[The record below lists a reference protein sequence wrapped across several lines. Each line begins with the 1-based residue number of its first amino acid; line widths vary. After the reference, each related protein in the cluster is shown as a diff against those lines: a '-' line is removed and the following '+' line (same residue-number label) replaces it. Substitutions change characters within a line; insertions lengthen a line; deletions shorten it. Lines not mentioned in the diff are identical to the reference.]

1 MAKLIRRARRYARL
15 FAVVVAVIAA
25 LVAPLAVPAQA
36 QWWPGVWPGVWP
48 GPAPVAPTW
57 GTPWSG
63 FGYGVPGVAYP
74 GYGWLGTGGPG
85 WMGPPGLGFPGWAPG
100 MAPAMAPAPAAARP
114 AARAD
119 TQRRTMVAMQD
130 FFFLPEEITVP
141 MGTTITWTNRGGTA
155 HTATSAGIW
164 DSGTLRPGQSWS
176 ATFAT
181 TGTFNYLC
189 TIHPDRM
196 TGRIVVEAA
205 DTATAPAT
213 TGMTTAPTGTTAG
226 ALAAAGPVNPGA
238 LLQRLTETYNRG
250 DASAALALFADDAT
264 FQGAGTCMT
273 AACRGREAIQRE
285 LVRAFAQH
293 VSVTPGP
300 AQVTGNTVTA
310 QFQVTDD
317 AIRSMGVQRIIGTVS
332 LEARGDRIGS
342 FRITLDTSDPQ
353 TATAMQRM
361 MAAMASS
368 GAGMPATAAP
378 SPVVGSGATAV
389 RATLS
394 PQAGSGVSGEATI
407 AQTGD
412 ATTVTVTLSGLAP
425 DSAHAGHIHGGSCS
439 GPILFPLATI
449 RADSA
454 GQGSSRATVNA
465 PIDAANW
472 WVQYHASDSPPGP
485 PITCG
490 QPGM

>member
-1 MAKLIRRARRYARL
+1 MTKLFRRVRPYLRL
-15 FAVVVAVIAA
+15 VGVIVAVVAAVA
-25 LVAPLAVPAQA
+25 APLAAPSHA
-36 QWWPGVWPGVWP
+36 QWWPGAWP
-48 GPAPVAPTW
+48 GPGPVGPAW

-63 FGYGVPGVAYP
+63 FGYGVPGMAYP
-74 GYGWLGTGGPG
+74 GYGWPGAPAPGWLGPG
-85 WMGPPGLGFPGWAPG
+85 GLGFPGWAPG
-100 MAPAMAPAPAAARP
+100 LAPGIASAMAPARQ
-114 AARAD
+114 AARAE
-119 TQRRTMVAMQD
+119 TQRRTVVSMQD
-130 FFFLPEEITVP
+130 FFFLPEEVTIPV
-141 MGTTITWTNRGGTA
+141 GTTITWTNRGGTA
-155 HTATSAGIW
+155 HTATSTGIW
-164 DSGTLRPGQSWS
+164 DSGTVRPGQSWS

-196 TGRIVVEAA
+196 TGRIVVEAE
-205 DTATAPAT
+205 TAVAPAT
-213 TGMTTAPTGTTAG
+213 TSMTTAPTGTTAG
-226 ALAAAGPVNPGA
+226 PMAAAGPVNPGT
-238 LLQRLTETYNRG
+238 LLQRLTEAYNRG
-250 DASAALALFADDAT
+250 DASSALGLFVDDAT

-293 VSVTPGP
+293 VTVTPGP

-342 FRITLDTSDPQ
+342 FRITPDSSDPQ
-353 TATAMQRM
+353 TATAIQRM

-368 GAGMPATAAP
+368 GTAVPAPTPP
-378 SPVVGSGATAV
+378 SPVVGSGATAM
-389 RATLS
+389 RAVLS
-394 PQAGSGVSGEATI
+394 PQAGSGVSGEATL

-449 RADSA
+449 RADSM
-454 GQGSSRATVNA
+454 GQGSGTATVNA

-472 WVQYHASDSPPGP
+472 WVQYHASDSPPGT
-485 PITCG
+485 PIACG